1 MLEDS
6 STITIFLGIVGV
18 RSSER
23 DFFTSLLFKIS
34 DSGGFADSADLFYPR
49 FGDYGKLHILASVA
63 LLVHKTKMETAR
75 ARENSSN
82 SSRT

>member
-6 STITIFLGIVGV
+6 STITIFRRIVDV

-23 DFFTSLLFKIS
+23 DFFTSLLFALP
-34 DSGGFADSADLFYPR
+34 DAGGFANSADLLYPR
-49 FGDYGKLHILASVA
+49 VGDYGRLHILASVA
-63 LLVHKTKMETAR
+63 SLVLATKMETAR
-75 ARENSSN
+75 ARENFSS